1 MTQSDPSASGHKVG
15 AIESLLR
22 PSVDDVEAFL
32 YRRRALIVHF
42 SGSPPGVSSG
52 VVNYYPDDLRYVIAG
67 RARTGVC
74 CSVVTPSDNFHGAG
88 TRNALGCVGVV
99 LELCAPESLMA
110 ISPSDCGSWVDSD
123 GVRQCEMKD
132 ISITDLD
139 DSLDLRSGHN
149 EWVIADYRVLG
160 ILAVAPFEIWDPTL
174 AVVTTGLAD
183 VIAAFPDQPIFTFAA
198 GRVWRTIDPV

>member
-1 MTQSDPSASGHKVG
+1 
-15 AIESLLR
+15 
-22 PSVDDVEAFL
+22 
-32 YRRRALIVHF
+32 
-42 SGSPPGVSSG
+42 
-52 VVNYYPDDLRYVIAG
+52 
-67 RARTGVC
+67 
-74 CSVVTPSDNFHGAG
+74 
-88 TRNALGCVGVV
+88 
-99 LELCAPESLMA
+99 MA